1 MRGFI
6 VPVEVG
12 YGDFAAHGSICAG
25 VAHEEE
31 GDSLRFVAGLVTG
44 STAGAG
50 VVAGDFPVFVFE
62 IAAVIVESEGGKR
75 QRRE

>member
-1 MRGFI
+1 MPVLV
-6 VPVEVG
+6 VPVGVDD
-12 YGDFAAHGSICAG
+12 GDFASDSGIRAG

-31 GDSLRFVAGLVTG
+31 GDGLRFVAGLVAG
-44 STAGAG
+44 CAAGAG